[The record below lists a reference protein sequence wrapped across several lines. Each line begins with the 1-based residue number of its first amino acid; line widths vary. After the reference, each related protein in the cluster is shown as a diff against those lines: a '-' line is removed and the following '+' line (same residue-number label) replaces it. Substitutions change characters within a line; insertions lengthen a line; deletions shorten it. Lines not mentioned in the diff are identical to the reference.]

1 MIARELWVYAA
12 YRKSQIAERSAP
24 WSSGPCSAPHTT
36 MEHHD
41 ESAFYKYFGGRHCV
55 RRESDV
61 FPNTRRPRRDAGK
74 SGDSCHADGTRI

>member
-1 MIARELWVYAA
+1 
-12 YRKSQIAERSAP
+12 
-24 WSSGPCSAPHTT
+24 

-41 ESAFYKYFGGRHCV
+41 ESAFCKYFGGRHCV

-74 SGDSCHADGTRI
+74 SGHSCLADGTRI